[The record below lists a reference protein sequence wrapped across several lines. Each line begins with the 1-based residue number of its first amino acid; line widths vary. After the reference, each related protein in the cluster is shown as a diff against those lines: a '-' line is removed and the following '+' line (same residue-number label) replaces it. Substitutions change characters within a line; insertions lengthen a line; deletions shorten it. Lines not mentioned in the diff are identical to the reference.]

1 MSSRARRIAEK
12 VRRWFPQA
20 DLVDQRIARGRNVAV
35 VRLRF
40 RVGSGALIDIR
51 EVWRGEELVDYG
63 YQLTIAEYRGGE
75 GAVAYT
81 NILRYNSAPHHPEL
95 PTFPH
100 HRHVEGRVEPLEN
113 PSLEKFLEEARQIL
127 ERLGKRC

>member
-20 DLVDQRIARGRNVAV
+20 DLVDQRIARGRSVAV

-51 EVWRGEELVDYG
+51 EV
-63 YQLTIAEYRGGE
+63 
-75 GAVAYT
+75 
-81 NILRYNSAPHHPEL
+81 
-95 PTFPH
+95 
-100 HRHVEGRVEPLEN
+100 
-113 PSLEKFLEEARQIL
+113 
-127 ERLGKRC
+127 